1 VPKRLQRSPCAGD
14 RVGEQV
20 AIRAVD
26 PLDARTHEAS
36 ELEETDAR
44 CDRPSGERV
53 PQRIGRAVLEPRRSR
68 SRCPWVSSSLVQVQV
83 PATSAWKEQRR
94 INSEWQPLECGECGS
109 GNGTTRASAL
119 LCVFRGQAFRQQG
132 FHDAAHETLK
142 EALRSKSRAAPI
154 RHMAL
159 AERAQNYFAQGKKGM
174 VRKDLERIL
183 AEDSDYSNVRERLSQ
198 LDPDTANARR
208 GSSLLPLCGGPL
220 LYPGFTIRLL

>member
-1 VPKRLQRSPCAGD
+1 MCLAVTCSGSGARHERLERAGESIRSGSLSNAASAG
-14 RVGEQV
+14 
-20 AIRAVD
+20 A
-26 PLDARTHEAS
+26 
-36 ELEETDAR
+36 
-44 CDRPSGERV
+44 
-53 PQRIGRAVLEPRRSR
+53 
-68 SRCPWVSSSLVQVQV
+68 
-83 PATSAWKEQRR
+83 
-94 INSEWQPLECGECGS
+94 